1 MIVHK
6 FRMSLQEK
14 HFSFYHYFLAL
25 NHLKTLVSGE
35 VVRENNFIQIF
46 YGDIFHS
53 SLKGSTIFYVITKI
67 EKFPEQLNDKRHNT
81 QQNLC

>member
-6 FRMSLQEK
+6 FHMSLQEK

-35 VVRENNFIQIF
+35 VVRGNNFIQIF
-46 YGDIFHS
+46 YEDIFHS

-67 EKFPEQLNDKRHNT
+67 EKFTEQFNGKRHNT